1 MVDSRLCKQPASV
14 DSGLFYVRSRST
26 HYAAMS
32 QLPAHSDTFTLG
44 LSPFAAL
51 SNLGG
56 FFIWSTLKGD
66 TAMTLTAK
74 QEQFAQAIASGMN
87 QSDAYRAAYDAG
99 GMKASSVTEK
109 ASELANNVKV
119 TSRVAELQ
127 AQLAEKQL
135 WTRQDSVTELA
146 EIARGPESKAA
157 EKIAAIKELNLMH
170 GFNAPTKI
178 EMGGVLI
185 HRIERVIVDAK
196 N

>member
-1 MVDSRLCKQPASV
+1 
-14 DSGLFYVRSRST
+14 
-26 HYAAMS
+26 
-32 QLPAHSDTFTLG
+32 
-44 LSPFAAL
+44 
-51 SNLGG
+51 
-56 FFIWSTLKGD
+56 
-66 TAMTLTAK
+66 MTLTAK

-87 QSDAYRAAYDAG
+87 QSDAYRKAYEAG

-109 ASELANNVKV
+109 ASELAANVKV
-119 TSRVAELQ
+119 TSRVTELQ
-127 AQLAEKQL
+127 AELAEKQL

-146 EIARGPESKAA
+146 EIARGVESKAA

-178 EMGGVLI
+178 ELGGVLI